1 MPTIT
6 INRKVFERLVGK
18 QLPLDQLKDRIS
30 YLGTDLESVSDSE
43 IVVEIFPNRPDMLS
57 EQGFAR
63 AFSSF
68 IGVKTGLKK
77 YNITNS
83 KEKMIIDSSL
93 KGIRPYTACCIIKN
107 LSLNDEKIK
116 EIIQIQEK
124 LHTTHGRN
132 RKKVAIGI
140 YPSDKIKFPITF
152 KALKPEKIKFQPLEY
167 PKELN
172 GNEILEKHPA
182 GKEYGYLLEGKSKF
196 PVFID
201 SSDHI
206 LSMPPIINSH
216 ETGKVTTKTKAVFI
230 EVSGFDFEACSIC
243 LNILATTLADM
254 GGKMESMELAY
265 GKKKIITPDLTP
277 KIINLD
283 LSYVNKILGLDL
295 KEIQVK
301 KLLARMGYDYRN
313 KKVHVP
319 AYRADILH
327 QLDLVEDIA
336 IAYGYEN
343 FKEEIPNITTIG
355 QEDSFEIF
363 KRNIANLLV
372 GFNFLETSTYH
383 LTNQEDH
390 NKKMNF
396 ETEVIQLDNPLSTD
410 YSILR
415 SWLTPSLM
423 KVLSEN
429 THNEYPQN
437 IFEISEVFNHNNKTE
452 TNVEETTKAAVLL
465 CGKDSDFTKIK
476 QVMDS
481 LLTTLG
487 IDYSIRDIAHSSFIP
502 GRTASI
508 TVKGKKIA
516 ELGEIHPLVLENF
529 NINMPVASFELNLTE
544 LFKLSFA

>member
-6 INRKVFERLVGK
+6 INRKVFEKLVGK

-30 YLGTDLESVSDSE
+30 YLGTDLESVNDNE

-68 IGVKTGLKK
+68 IGVKTGLKR
-77 YNITNS
+77 YNVVKS
-83 KEKMIIDSSL
+83 KEKMIVDSSL
-93 KGIRPYTACCIIKN
+93 KNIRPYTACCLVKN
-107 LSLNDEKIK
+107 LRFDDEKIK

-124 LHTTHGRN
+124 LHTTYGRN

-140 YPSDKIKFPITF
+140 YPSDKIKFPVTF
-152 KALKPEKIKFQPLEY
+152 KALKPENIRFQPLEY
-167 PKELN
+167 PKELD
-172 GNEILEKHPA
+172 GKEILKKHSA

-201 SSDHI
+201 ANNQI
-206 LSMPPIINSH
+206 LSMPPVINS
-216 ETGKVTTKTKAVFI
+216 EKTGKEITKTKEVFI

-243 LNILATTLADM
+243 LNILVTTLADM
-254 GGKMESMELAY
+254 GGKMESMELTY
-265 GKKKIITPDLTP
+265 GKKKITTPELKP
-277 KIINLD
+277 RVINLD
-283 LSYVNKILGLDL
+283 INYVNKVLGLSL
-295 KEIQVK
+295 NEIQIK
-301 KLLARMGYDYRN
+301 KLLARMGYDYKN
-313 KKVHVP
+313 KKVYVP

-327 QLDLVEDIA
+327 QIDLIEDIA

-343 FKEEIPNITTIG
+343 FKEEIPNIATIG

-363 KRNIANLLV
+363 KRKVANILV
-372 GFNFLETSTYH
+372 GFAFLETSTYH
-383 LTNQEDH
+383 LTNPEDH

-396 ETEVIQLDNPLSTD
+396 ETEIIQLDNPLSTD

-452 TNVEETTKAAVLL
+452 TNVEETTRLAVLL
-465 CGKDSDFTKIK
+465 CEKNSDFTKIK
-476 QVMDS
+476 QILDS
-481 LLTTLG
+481 LLSVLN
-487 IDYSIRDIAHSSFIP
+487 IDYTVQEFTNNSFIP
-502 GRTASI
+502 GRAASI
-508 TVKGKKIA
+508 IVKGKKIA
-516 ELGEIHPLVLENF
+516 DLGEIHPLVLENF